1 MIVIIFAVF
10 FLSYSIVAKL
20 KPIEHTLEQ
29 KGAIVKVSRN
39 QKRQWALAYAIWL
52 PGVLMVAAGVT
63 LQVPYLPSVPSQVI
77 MLAVVTFFM
86 GAFLAYMPIIL
97 SPDIVLDSSTKTIK
111 LNKTAY
117 SFGDILGMRYYDARA
132 RLTTMRNGYVL
143 CLILKNGKERKL
155 VASRNAAE
163 VKLLN
168 KIFHQLL
175 KVRTQAVLPGGLA
188 KTQTTEVDYVQ

>member
-1 MIVIIFAVF
+1 MIVLIFAVF

-29 KGAIVKVSRN
+29 KVSIVTVVRN
-39 QKRQWALAYAIWL
+39 RKRQWALAYAIWL
-52 PGVLMVAAGVT
+52 PGVLMVIAGVT

-86 GAFLAYMPIIL
+86 GAFLAYMPVIL
-97 SPDIVLDSSTKTIK
+97 SPDVVLDGTAGTIK
-111 LNKTAY
+111 LNKTLY
-117 SFGDILGMRYYDARA
+117 KFNEILGMRYYDARA

-143 CLILKNGKERKL
+143 CLIMKNGKERKL
-155 VASRNAAE
+155 FSSRNE
-163 VKLLN
+163 NEIKLLN

-175 KVRTQAVLPGGLA
+175 KVRTQAVLPGGFA
-188 KTQTTEVDYVQ
+188 KTKQVEVDYVK